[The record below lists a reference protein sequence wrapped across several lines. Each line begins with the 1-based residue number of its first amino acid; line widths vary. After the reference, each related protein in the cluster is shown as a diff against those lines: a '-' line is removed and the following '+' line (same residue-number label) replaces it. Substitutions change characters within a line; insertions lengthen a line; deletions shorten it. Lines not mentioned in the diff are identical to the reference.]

1 MSKLVDIKVDD
12 NIQQL
17 ETQSLNS
24 IGMLNFSNSNDQY
37 LSMQNNNVP
46 MIPGRIYKNSL
57 IS

>member
-37 LSMQNNNVP
+37 LSMQNNSVP